1 MNFEQLLEEV
11 KKNNTVKLKKKNKKF
26 FEFQV
31 ENIYFYD
38 LIIFQNINVKIINVP
53 FEDKTLTFEDLNVEK
68 SLDYRDFFIIFFIL
82 ILSYFFIV
90 EFFTIWYK
98 DNIAPSS
105 LNSDNL
111 SFLNNT
117 FISILSQNFSS
128 SEKIKV
134 LNIVFNST
142 LVDFL
147 NFYGYLN

>member
-1 MNFEQLLEEV
+1 MNFEQLLEET
-11 KKNNTVKLKKKNKKF
+11 KKNNTVKIKKKNKKF
-26 FEFQV
+26 FEFQI

-38 LIIFQNINVKIINVP
+38 LIIFQNITIKIINVP
-53 FEDKTLTFEDLNVEK
+53 FEEKPLTLEDLNVEK

-98 DNIAPSS
+98 DNITPPDLSPA
-105 LNSDNL
+105 DR

-117 FISILSQNFSS
+117 FISILSQNFSL

-134 LNIVFNST
+134 LNVVFNST
-142 LVDFL
+142 LIDFL
-147 NFYGYLN
+147 NFYGYLG